1 MPRRRMRGAVGC
13 LSVDRLTVRLDR
25 TAESRPLEAGLPSGR
40 TFPAGKSP
48 ELYPFHNSVS
58 TVNPVDGSEISAMPQ
73 PVSSQ
78 SRSPRPPRLR
88 SFVDRCRQVALFE
101 LGGLLLITPPFAWL
115 SGVPITESIAL
126 LAMLSLIAAMWNG
139 SYNTSFDWVEGR
151 LTGRSADRRPL
162 RLRVVHAIG
171 FEVGLFAMTWPVIV
185 WWTGMG
191 WMEAFVADIALALT
205 YVIYAFAFNLG
216 YDRLF
221 PIAQFEGD
229 EGCDTSAAA
238 ADPALV
244 VAFDPTVGHRPDA
257 SLDLTLAAQPRPEHG

>member
-1 MPRRRMRGAVGC
+1 
-13 LSVDRLTVRLDR
+13 
-25 TAESRPLEAGLPSGR
+25 
-40 TFPAGKSP
+40 
-48 ELYPFHNSVS
+48 
-58 TVNPVDGSEISAMPQ
+58 MPQ

-78 SRSPRPPRLR
+78 ACSPRPRPPRLR

-126 LAMLSLIAAMWNG
+126 LAMLSLIAAIWNG
-139 SYNTSFDWVEGR
+139 SYNTSFDWIEGR

-221 PIAQFEGD
+221 PIAQFEGG
-229 EGCDTSAAA
+229 EGCDASPSVAAAA
-238 ADPALV
+238 ADSALAVAPGGPAR
-244 VAFDPTVGHRPDA
+244 GCGPDA
-257 SLDLTLAAQPRPEHG
+257 PLDLALAAQPRSGHG